1 MPNVMGR
8 EFPYT
13 PEGMAAAEQYEQSMG
28 MRDGGML
35 GFRPIGMARGG
46 VAHPG
51 GAPGGPG
58 FMGASSPLMQ
68 LVRNHFGGGTQAQAQ
83 ALVAGNASVDS
94 GALDSFRR
102 EFGREPRDTD
112 ELRQYMVSRGGV
124 VTPMRDGGMLGF
136 RPLQMQEGGSPE
148 LELVKQML
156 DLERSATTR
165 EVAAFV
171 QANAAALSEVAKTLP
186 QYSKYIGRM
195 LDRFGGPPQ
204 VMPTGMSE
212 EDLVGMKQM
221 MPMGQQGMPQEQ
233 TPPFYMAPRYP
244 GTASAE
250 MLTPTRIGPDSP
262 RGSDIDY
269 GRRTTGDLNYGSH
282 LLDPET
288 IQRIE
293 AARRNL
299 QQQTGGVPLGY
310 TMGVES
316 ARVPGESLVSEFRD
330 GGIAS
335 LRRY

>member
-13 PEGMAAAEQYEQSMG
+13 PEGMAAAEQYKQ
-28 MRDGGML
+28 
-35 GFRPIGMARGG
+35 
-46 VAHPG
+46 
-51 GAPGGPG
+51 
-58 FMGASSPLMQ
+58 FMG
-68 LVRNHFGGGTQAQAQ
+68 
-83 ALVAGNASVDS
+83 
-94 GALDSFRR
+94 
-102 EFGREPRDTD
+102 
-112 ELRQYMVSRGGV
+112 
-124 VTPMRDGGMLGF
+124 MRDGGMLGF

-148 LELVKQML
+148 LALVRQML
-156 DLERSATTR
+156 DLERSATTE

-171 QANAAALSEVAKTLP
+171 RANAAALSEVAETLP

-204 VMPTGMSE
+204 VMPMGMSE

-221 MPMGQQGMPQEQ
+221 MPMGPQGMPQEQ

-244 GTASAE
+244 GTAPAE
-250 MLTPTRIGPDSP
+250 MYKRAMYDRPEMEDSP

-269 GRRTTGDLNYGSH
+269 GRQTQDLLNRTGQSLGPDIIRRFE
-282 LLDPET
+282 D
-288 IQRIE
+288 
-293 AARRNL
+293 ARANL
-299 QQQTGGVPLGY
+299 QRQTGGVPLGY

-316 ARVPGESLVSEFRD
+316 ARVPGESLDRPFELRD

>member
-1 MPNVMGR
+1 
-8 EFPYT
+8 
-13 PEGMAAAEQYEQSMG
+13 
-28 MRDGGML
+28 
-35 GFRPIGMARGG
+35 
-46 VAHPG
+46 
-51 GAPGGPG
+51 
-58 FMGASSPLMQ
+58 
-68 LVRNHFGGGTQAQAQ
+68 
-83 ALVAGNASVDS
+83 
-94 GALDSFRR
+94 
-102 EFGREPRDTD
+102 
-112 ELRQYMVSRGGV
+112 
-124 VTPMRDGGMLGF
+124 
-136 RPLQMQEGGSPE
+136 
-148 LELVKQML
+148 
-156 DLERSATTR
+156 
-165 EVAAFV
+165 
-171 QANAAALSEVAKTLP
+171 
-186 QYSKYIGRM
+186 
-195 LDRFGGPPQ
+195 
-204 VMPTGMSE
+204 
-212 EDLVGMKQM
+212 
-221 MPMGQQGMPQEQ
+221 MGQQGMPQEQ